1 MASPK
6 NSSSTPIPKYQP
18 ETVTPF
24 PDYSVTTITVP
35 ELKEIIEPEK
45 PVVEP
50 DLNAE
55 KAKKLEEILKN
66 KLSKSY
72 YDYYAKLSNDPNNP
86 QGQVLFSPEAAS
98 ASTTSQSAQYA
109 AMHLTNWLLEAKGSL
124 EPYLKGAFGETLKN
138 ALGPIGQALRLLET
152 AEYKLDPRSIHPL
165 LDPYAIDRAA
175 RALERQVF
183 SVVKLPF
190 SKAYGLLAHLGMPG
204 LRVLYSSTIIY
215 NEHTQSIESQPVT
228 TIVATPFYQLYQGTE
243 KFADAIDRWTGKPT
257 NALVEHP
264 YEALFIESLDEGI
277 KEWQEARK
285 NKDKNLSK
293 LSLQKIN
300 RLIDSHDGLEKRI
313 GVKSDLKNFAKGI
326 TQRPLIKLAKNLR
339 RTDRDPLSY
348 LGALL
353 GGIVFDFT
361 VGAVTG
367 ALSYAIPRLFGAVP
381 GVNAVRAYA
390 TNFIHNSP
398 WTTTSKIFGTNV
410 KNLVRGTLSLNTA
423 ASGYLGYQL
432 GSAITPNA
440 FVNVFGIPINI
451 GGGLLMPVAGG
462 LGAFY
467 QTSLLNATQGAPL
480 IDHFRGTAVTMPG
493 AGPVPLQVQWYNQ
506 QVYGNVPQ
514 YRPLFGIFNGEKYR
528 QLVYSPT
535 DVGGN
540 SIQTNIRYYQ
550 NPTMQKVFGATTWN
564 SPISRFSA
572 WLYRHPYFRLPL
584 KGLALSNILL
594 NALPTEVL
602 SIQIAGIP
610 LGSIIKALPFIDY
623 AWQIKGAFFADVAKF
638 MADSRVGRWYGKNIY
653 SPLQAR
659 LINLAYAPIEGAPGQ
674 GFQEY
679 QGWFKTIRPLS
690 ALNQARPWLQIARNT
705 VNPGFFLGFTFI
717 GPAIASGMNPVV
729 AAITMPLAGSAIW
742 SGYSWIV
749 SSISKTPYLK
759 ALGKTNALGY
769 LGSVIGALTVP
780 WGAALGIP
788 SYIWISLWTFGT
800 PLTFAVIPR
809 LFPALAGWLTG
820 VGATIYWFVES
831 AALLAGHALGISAAA
846 ILGGLGALGIAA
858 AIVSIVGAVL
868 LTGFILFTVFSS
880 FYVPFSEEG
889 ATNISTAFKINQS
902 SPQTVSINQTIN
914 SCVDFSI
921 IQNPLLLKNFWID
934 YTARYNTDV
943 WEIEN
948 TDRGELLGIYEPI
961 PENYQVGRQLPSS
974 WQPTDRVL
982 PPAGWQSQIYF
993 EQNLPSQHPP
1003 TNENFSVDI
1012 QPSGGTAG
1020 ILPNSLIDIN
1030 VELGVFGFDNPDKT
1044 HERGKTLAELKDE
1057 FGSINQLFTTYL
1069 NFLTGSQ
1076 AQEDKD
1082 RQLAAIQADIDVKKY
1097 QLEQIKTYKS
1107 KMGQFQKQINTNK
1120 KLSVTIDAVIT
1131 ELQNKTIPN
1140 NLQNKINNAQEQLD
1154 QCSDNPCK
1162 IHHRGLIKTYNSWDA
1177 LSPELIDAFEKMRDL
1192 ALAAETANP
1201 ANPDYSQLNS
1211 LLTELISKLEQ
1222 AQVDYENQIKSLEA
1236 LYDEI
1241 EKINPTDLTGLTDE
1255 EINELLA
1262 KNFEVF
1268 SKYFY
1273 YEPGNTQY
1281 KVCIESTFNP
1291 DPAKYDL
1298 TTPEGLARAYADASI
1313 PIEVA
1318 GNQEYVW
1325 GLSQPTGIATIVL
1338 TFKPPTP

>member
-6 NSSSTPIPKYQP
+6 NSDSTPIPQYQT
-18 ETVTPF
+18 ENVTPL
-24 PDYSVTTITVP
+24 PSYYTATSTIP
-35 ELKEIIEPEK
+35 ELQEVLQPEK
-45 PVVEP
+45 PTVEP

-55 KAKKLEEILKN
+55 KAKKLEDILKN

-72 YDYYAKLSNDPNNP
+72 YDYYAKLTDRNNP
-86 QGQVLFSPEAAS
+86 QRPENLFDIKS
-98 ASTTSQSAQYA
+98 ASESTSSQSAQYA

-124 EPYLKGAFGETLKN
+124 EPYLKGAFGEALKN

-152 AEYKLDPRSIHPL
+152 AEYKLDPRSVHPL

-243 KFADAIDRWTGKPT
+243 KLADAIDRWTGKPT

-264 YEALFIESLDEGI
+264 YEALFIENLDEGI

-285 NKDKNLSK
+285 NKDKNLSR
-293 LSLQKIN
+293 LSLKKIN
-300 RLIDSHDGLEKRI
+300 RLIDSHDGLEQRI
-313 GVKSDLKNFAKGI
+313 GIKSDLKNFAKGI
-326 TQRPLIKLAKNLR
+326 TRRPLIKLAKNLR

-367 ALSYAIPRLFGAVP
+367 ALSYAIPRLFSAVP
-381 GVNAVRAYA
+381 GFNAVRAYA

-440 FVNVFGIPINI
+440 FVNVLGVPINI
-451 GGGLLMPVAGG
+451 GGGLLMPVTGG

-564 SPISRFSA
+564 SPISRFSS

-594 NALPTEVL
+594 NALPPDVL
-602 SIQIAGIP
+602 SIEVAGIP

-623 AWQIKGAFFADVAKF
+623 AWQVKGAFFADVAKL
-638 MADSRVGRWYGKNIY
+638 MANSRVGQWYGKNIY

-659 LINLAYAPIEGAPGQ
+659 LINLAYAPIEGMPGQ
-674 GFQEY
+674 GFQTY
-679 QGWFKTIRPLS
+679 QGWFKTIRPMLP
-690 ALNQARPWLQIARNT
+690 LQQARPWLQIARNT

-729 AAITMPLAGSAIW
+729 AAIAMPLAGSAVW

-749 SSISKTPYLK
+749 SSVSKTPYLK

-868 LTGFILFTVFSS
+868 FTGFILFTVFSS

-889 ATNISTAFKINQS
+889 ATNISSAFKINQS
-902 SPQTVSINQTIN
+902 SPQTVDINQTIN

-921 IQNPLLLKNFWID
+921 IQNPLLLKEFYFY
-934 YTARYNTDV
+934 YTAKYNNDV
-943 WEIEN
+943 WTLTSGYN
-948 TDRGELLGIYEPI
+948 DKYEG
-961 PENYQVGRQLPSS
+961 YTVARQLPSS
-974 WQPTDRVL
+974 WQPADRIV
-982 PPAGWQSQIYF
+982 
-993 EQNLPSQHPP
+993 
-1003 TNENFSVDI
+1003 
-1012 QPSGGTAG
+1012 PSGTQQLENQINFAAPLAEPQTNDRFRVGLQPVG
-1020 ILPNSLIDIN
+1020 FSNSTNINIDI
-1030 VELGVFGFDNPDKT
+1030 GAFGKDNPDQT
-1044 HERGKTLAELKDE
+1044 HQRGKTLTELKDE

-1076 AQEDKD
+1076 TQEDKD
-1082 RQLAAIQADIDVKKY
+1082 RQLATIQADIDVKKY
-1097 QLEQIKTYKS
+1097 QLEQIKTYKG
-1107 KMGQFQKQINTNK
+1107 KMEQLQKQINTNK
-1120 KLSVTIDAVIT
+1120 KLSVAIEAIII
-1131 ELQNKTIPN
+1131 ELQTKTIPN
-1140 NLQNKINNAQEQLD
+1140 NLQNKINDAQEQLD

-1162 IHHRGLIKTYNSWDA
+1162 IHYRGLIKTYSSWNV
-1177 LSPELIDAFEKMRDL
+1177 LSPELIDAFEKLQDL
-1192 ALAAETANP
+1192 ALAAEAANP
-1201 ANPDYSQLNS
+1201 ANPDYSQLDS
-1211 LLTELISKLEQ
+1211 LLTELIAKLEQ
-1222 AQVDYENQIKSLEA
+1222 AQTDYENQIKSLEA

-1268 SKYFY
+1268 GKYFY
-1273 YEPGNTQY
+1273 YEPGSTQY
-1281 KVCIESTFNP
+1281 KVCVESTFNP

-1298 TTPEGLARAYADASI
+1298 STPEGLAQAYADASI

-1318 GNQEYVW
+1318 GNQEYIW
-1325 GLSQPTGIATIVL
+1325 GLSQPTGIATITL
-1338 TFKPPTP
+1338 TFKPPPNP